1 MGKGTKKIV
10 FSIIGI
16 IVAAVFVVV
25 LYYLISEGKLQSSG
39 ESSANQSEVQ
49 KLLEKDLDA
58 SYPETPGELVKL
70 YWRYNKCIYNNV
82 AGNEKNTKGILKQI
96 RKFYD
101 TELLDGEGNSWDEM
115 LKKVQKEQKEYKK
128 KNRTISTYVVQ
139 PNSTVQ
145 YADLGGKESAAV
157 MSGVLTK
164 EKSKR
169 SQTYEK
175 FICRKDQD
183 GKWRIL
189 GWKQTND
196 ANDIAFLGDK

>member
-10 FSIIGI
+10 FSLFGI
-16 IVAAVFVVV
+16 IVAAVCVVV
-25 LYYLISEGKLQSSG
+25 LYYLISEGKLESSG
-39 ESSANQSEVQ
+39 KSAADESEVQ
-49 KLLEKDLDA
+49 KLLEKDIDT
-58 SYPETPGELVKL
+58 SYPETPAEVVKL
-70 YWRYNKCIYNNV
+70 YWRYSKCIYNN
-82 AGNEKNTKGILKQI
+82 AGGEKNTKGLLKQI

-101 TELLDGEGNSWDEM
+101 TELLEGEGNSWEEM
-115 LKKVQKEQKEYKK
+115 LKQVKNEQAEYAKK
-128 KNRTISTYVVQ
+128 KRTISTYVVQ

-145 YADLGGKESAAV
+145 YADLEGKEGAAV

-169 SQTYEK
+169 SQVYEK

-189 GWKQTND
+189 GWKQTKD
-196 ANDIAFLGDK
+196 ANDIAYLGDK